1 MKNYN
6 QNKFQ
11 SSFSLDS
18 NFSLKSSKNI
28 IANNISEKEI
38 LLLDKKNKSENLSNK
53 ISKYFLSNNK
63 NQAQDK
69 NANNQ
74 NLIKDINSDNKLNL
88 DLKNSKM
95 ELSLQNSNIDPESL
109 TFANKSYKIK
119 EDENDNEELSELSNV
134 DSNIDLEEF
143 NNNILLTQ
151 ILNDEKHKKMF
162 NKNGNLK
169 KMFEG
174 SILISNTN
182 NNDINDKRKEIYI
195 GQIKAK
201 FSRNWEQKVNIYT
214 KHYLFQK

>member
-63 NQAQDK
+63 NH
-69 NANNQ
+69 
-74 NLIKDINSDNKLNL
+74 INSDNKLNL

-109 TFANKSYKIK
+109 TFANKSYKIN

-201 FSRNWEQKVNIYT
+201 FSRNWE
-214 KHYLFQK
+214 

>member
-38 LLLDKKNKSENLSNK
+38 LLLDKKNKS
-53 ISKYFLSNNK
+53 
-63 NQAQDK
+63 
-69 NANNQ
+69 
-74 NLIKDINSDNKLNL
+74 
-88 DLKNSKM
+88 KM

-109 TFANKSYKIK
+109 TFANKSYKIN

-201 FSRNWEQKVNIYT
+201 FSRNWE
-214 KHYLFQK
+214 